1 MEQRG
6 LPENHYFCSKNK
18 EISKKTAYNVATFKN
33 YSYLCTKQVKYMS
46 RQQIIDKHKDL
57 FWYTPEDQKSQI
69 SDALLVERILNDGTL
84 DDYRE
89 LVSALG
95 GKRVAE
101 VFFSATGRQKQN
113 YYPEIYNFFSLVL
126 KKYA

>member
-1 MEQRG
+1 
-6 LPENHYFCSKNK
+6 
-18 EISKKTAYNVATFKN
+18 
-33 YSYLCTKQVKYMS
+33 MS

-89 LVSALG
+89 LVSVLG

-113 YYPEIYNFFSLVL
+113 YYPEIYHFFSLVL